1 MAERAGEAGDEKDVQ
16 HVVLRLS
23 NSQVA
28 LLIAAITHRGAS
40 ANDLTITASFYADW
54 LEERQHG

>member
-1 MAERAGEAGDEKDVQ
+1 VQ

-28 LLIAAITHRGAS
+28 ILVAAITHRGAS
-40 ANDLTITASFYADW
+40 ANDLTVTAGFYADW
-54 LEERQHG
+54 LEGRQRG